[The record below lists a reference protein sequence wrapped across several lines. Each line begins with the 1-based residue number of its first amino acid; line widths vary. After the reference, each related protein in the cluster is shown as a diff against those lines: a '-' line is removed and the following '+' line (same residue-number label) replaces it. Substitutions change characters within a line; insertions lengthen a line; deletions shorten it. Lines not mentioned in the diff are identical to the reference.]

1 MPMLPRQIEAA
12 AGDGANG
19 GRRPT
24 VVPAP
29 AAASPEF
36 SARPRRRSFTV
47 QDKLRIL
54 AETDRAADTG
64 GIGAILRRE
73 GLYSSTLTD
82 WRKQRDTGAYGALV
96 PARRGRKTAKAN
108 PLTAELVLLQRDNAR
123 LTQRLTRAEAI
134 IDLQKKVAEL
144 LGIPL
149 APNDGEP

>member
-1 MPMLPRQIEAA
+1 M
-12 AGDGANG
+12 
-19 GRRPT
+19 
-24 VVPAP
+24 
-29 AAASPEF
+29 
-36 SARPRRRSFTV
+36 
-47 QDKLRIL
+47 
-54 AETDRAADTG
+54 
-64 GIGAILRRE
+64 
-73 GLYSSTLTD
+73 
-82 WRKQRDTGAYGALV
+82 V